1 VSKQSCKRGAKK
13 SEQTKL
19 WCRLIIDE
27 LKSGEK
33 TSYELE
39 KMFGIKN
46 TMFQTLLVQLTYE
59 APIYDYKVGGKL
71 FLGILQ

>member
-1 VSKQSCKRGAKK
+1 MSKQSRKQGVKK
-13 SEQTKL
+13 SERTKL
-19 WCRLIIDE
+19 WCKLIIDE

-39 KMFGIKN
+39 KMFGIEEHS
-46 TMFQTLLVQLTYE
+46 FQSLLVQLTYE

>member
-1 VSKQSCKRGAKK
+1 MSKQSCKRGAKK

-39 KMFGIKN
+39 KMFGIKEHS
-46 TMFQTLLVQLTYE
+46 FQTLLVQLTYE
-59 APIYDYKVGGKL
+59 APIYDYKAGGKL

>member
-1 VSKQSCKRGAKK
+1 MSIKSSKRGAKK
-13 SEQTKL
+13 SKQTKL

-39 KMFGIKN
+39 KMFGIEEHN
-46 TMFQTLLVQLTYE
+46 FQSLLVQLTYE
-59 APIYDYKVGGKL
+59 APIYDYRVGKKL